1 MKHCPAEYTDLTKC
15 LYTHPTSP
23 NKCSEEEAALQQCY
37 QITRPTQF
45 QTCYPAFMTWMDCL
59 SSESN
64 QCEHVEATFEKCCQS
79 VSNSGET
86 VCSLFAGS
94 ANGVY
99 EAEGLEAQLAMHLDE
114 SVSVPKKLSKHQL
127 YIEN

>member
-1 MKHCPAEYTDLTKC
+1 
-15 LYTHPTSP
+15 
-23 NKCSEEEAALQQCY
+23 
-37 QITRPTQF
+37 
-45 QTCYPAFMTWMDCL
+45 MTWMDCL